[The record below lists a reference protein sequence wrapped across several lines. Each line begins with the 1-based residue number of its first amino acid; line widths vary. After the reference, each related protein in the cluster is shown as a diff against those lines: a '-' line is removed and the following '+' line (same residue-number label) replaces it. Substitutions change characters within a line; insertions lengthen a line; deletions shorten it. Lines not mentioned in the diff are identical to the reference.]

1 MTTELFKILTLSFV
15 AMVVTNTQAQSIW
28 KDVYKDSFNRVV
40 VQGDPRLEYG
50 VSGSSLVLSALD
62 EKNRVL
68 FVRFFGKKIN
78 WDGLIVSKKHPIY
91 GDVHCYEEEK
101 QTYCVGVDGKT
112 IPVVLTGNH
121 TYHEFLQNYSR
132 AQLNLRD
139 QLAEKLVKEGNSVSV
154 STEKLN
160 LYKNRH
166 PFEYGSSFETIENAQ
181 DFLTHLEVKVKINYP
196 YPPRILDRNDWN
208 GESESMVF
216 ETIGFCKSKLRTLN
230 DDTVGAIHT
239 SINWAGDERKRYVRY
254 TWSQPIDWSRV
265 GNIYSS
271 KYINNGFTFTGK
283 YLDDYAWP
291 IEWKYGWNVQSLIRN
306 AGPKG
311 GKLYNYESY
320 DIAIGAYNAE
330 VSARLRYV
338 VNFLKAN
345 CSMQ

>member
-1 MTTELFKILTLSFV
+1 MITELFKILTLGFV
-15 AMVVTNTQAQSIW
+15 AMAATNTQAQSIW
-28 KDVYKDSFNRVV
+28 KEVYKDSFNRVV

-112 IPVVLTGNH
+112 IPVVLTGNQ
-121 TYHEFLQNYSR
+121 TYHEFLQDYSR

-139 QLAEKLVKEGNSVSV
+139 QLAAKLVKEGNSVSV
-154 STEKLN
+154 STAKLN

-181 DFLTHLEVKVKINYP
+181 DFLTHIRVDGRINYP
-196 YPPRILDRNDWN
+196 SPPNFKDRNTWTEN
-208 GESESMVF
+208 VRSMTF
-216 ETIGFCKSKLRTLN
+216 ETISHCKSKLKIFE
-230 DDTVGAIHT
+230 DDAIWAIHT
-239 SINWAGDERKRYVRY
+239 DINWAGDERKYNVGY
-254 TWSQPIDWSRV
+254 KWSQPIDWAKTESL
-265 GNIYSS
+265 YST
-271 KYINNGFTFTGK
+271 KDIANGFKLTGK
-283 YLDDYAWP
+283 YLDDYSWP
-291 IEWKYGWNVQSLIRN
+291 LEWKYGWNVQTALKN

-311 GKLYNYESY
+311 GKIYNYESY
-320 DIAIGAYNAE
+320 DVTLGDSNAE
-330 VSARLRYV
+330 IVARTRYV
-338 VNFLKAN
+338 INFLRAN